1 MTIRVK
7 KNMLTCKKWL
17 LPGVICCVALML
29 VSCHKV
35 CTCTDYGGREREF
48 TADEVDD
55 HAGGD
60 CSEMADFPILNRY
73 SYCHW

>member
-1 MTIRVK
+1 MNKRGLI
-7 KNMLTCKKWL
+7 L
-17 LPGVICCVALML
+17 GVMCCVALMFA
-29 VSCHKV
+29 SCHKV

-55 HAGGD
+55 HAGGN
-60 CSEMADFPILNRY
+60 CSEMVNFPILNHY